1 MSNTNR
7 FIAPSADVLGKV
19 KLGENASIWFQA
31 VVRGDFNEIVIGD
44 NSNVQDGTI
53 IHVMDHL
60 STHIGNNVTIGHNCI
75 LHGCTLEDY
84 VYIGMGA
91 IIMNG
96 ATIGHHTII
105 GAGALITENMVIPP
119 YSVAVGSP
127 AKVIK
132 SVSEEQI
139 LDIEENA
146 KQYVKLSKQYPGQSI
161 DLDQDGYLIL

>member
-1 MSNTNR
+1 MSNTHR

-19 KLGENASIWFQA
+19 KLGKNASIWFQA
-31 VVRGDFNEIVIGD
+31 VVRGDLNEIVIGE

-60 STHIGNNVTIGHNCI
+60 PTHIGNNVTIGHNCI

-91 IIMNG
+91 IVMNG

-105 GAGALITENMVIPP
+105 GAGALITENTVIPP

-146 KQYVKLSKQYPGQSI
+146 KQYVAFSKQYPGKSF